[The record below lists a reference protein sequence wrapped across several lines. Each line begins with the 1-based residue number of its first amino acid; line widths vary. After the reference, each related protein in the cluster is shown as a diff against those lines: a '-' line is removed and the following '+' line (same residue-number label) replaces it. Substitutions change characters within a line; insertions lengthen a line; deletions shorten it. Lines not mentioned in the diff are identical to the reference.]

1 MNEELDQNQITPSE
15 EPVQS
20 KENVKKDFQGL
31 LGSIKKFLSELL
43 DIRTNTDQEATKE
56 AIIADIPFKGH
67 TSWILICSIFIAS
80 VGLNANS
87 TAVVIGA
94 MLISPLMGPIL
105 GMGMSLAIND
115 IDTLRRSLKN
125 LAVMVGL
132 SVLTAYLFFAIF
144 PIKTESSEL
153 LARVKPDIRD
163 VLIAFFGG
171 LALVIARAKKG
182 TIATV
187 IFGVAIAT
195 ALMPPLCTVG
205 YGLAIGRWDYA
216 GGALLLF
223 GINTIFIGLAT
234 FLVLKILRFPMVR
247 YANSKRRRFIARLV
261 SAIAFAVM
269 IPAGYIFWGV
279 YQEFRFRSA
288 AEQFIAQNII
298 PYKFTKDGRFLEDFS
313 DIEFNNGESPTIE
326 LVFMG
331 SEGVPEGVIAT
342 WEANKAQFKH
352 LEKCDL
358 RIIQGSQNQQATQLR
373 YVEELYQSQK
383 NELLGKDEKIRLL
396 EAELKRLNKLNARQI
411 PFQDISA
418 EARTNYE
425 NLEYLAFSNA
435 IRTDFKKLDT
445 VTVFEA
451 KWKREARRAEVLK
464 DAKKL
469 HSWLKV
475 RLKDSTILLTEI
487 IQD

>member
-1 MNEELDQNQITPSE
+1 MSENLNPDELDHLE
-15 EPVQS
+15 EPIESKKEVQ
-20 KENVKKDFQGL
+20 KDFQGL
-31 LGSIKKFLSELL
+31 LGSTKKFLYELL
-43 DIRTNTDQEATKE
+43 DIRRNTDQEATKE

-125 LAVMVGL
+125 LAVMVVL
-132 SVLTAYLFFAIF
+132 SVLTAFLFFYFF
-144 PIKTESSEL
+144 PLKTESSEL
-153 LARVKPDIRD
+153 LARTKPDIRD

-182 TIATV
+182 TVASV

-205 YGLAIGRWDYA
+205 YGLAIGNWEFA
-216 GGALLLF
+216 GGAMLLF
-223 GINTIFIGLAT
+223 GINTIFIALAT
-234 FLVLKILRFPMVR
+234 FLVLKLLRFPMVR
-247 YANSKRRRFIARLV
+247 YANSKRRRLIARMV
-261 SAIAFAVM
+261 SLTALAVM

-279 YQEFRFRSA
+279 YGEFKFTRYSNEFIQE
-288 AEQFIAQNII
+288 NVI
-298 PYKFTKDGRFLEDFS
+298 PYKFTKDGRFLRDLSVLKYNRDEPS
-313 DIEFNNGESPTIE
+313 TIE
-326 LVFMG
+326 LIFMG
-331 SEGVPEGVIAT
+331 NEGVPDGVVAT
-342 WEANKAQFKH
+342 WKSNMQAYD
-352 LEKCDL
+352 DL
-358 RIIQGSQNQQATQLR
+358 KDTELKIIQGSQSEQGAQLK
-373 YVEELYQSQK
+373 YVEELYQTQK
-383 NELLGKDEKIRLL
+383 NELLDKDEKIQFL
-396 EAELKRLNKLNARQI
+396 ESELQRLNKLNAKQI
-411 PFQDISA
+411 PFQEISA
-418 EARTNYE
+418 EAQTNYD

-435 IRTDFKKLDT
+435 VRTDFKKLDT
-445 VTVFEA
+445 VSVFEA
-451 KWKREARRAEVLK
+451 KWKR
-464 DAKKL
+464 DAKRVEIVKESKKL
-469 HSWLKV
+469 HNWLKV